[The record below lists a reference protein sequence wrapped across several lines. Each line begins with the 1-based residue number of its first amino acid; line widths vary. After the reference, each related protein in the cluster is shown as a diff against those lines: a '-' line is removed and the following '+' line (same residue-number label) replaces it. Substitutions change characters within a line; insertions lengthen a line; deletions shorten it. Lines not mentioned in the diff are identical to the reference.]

1 MTQPDVTPES
11 LDGPAGRLLLAEL
24 DEDLNQRYGDDE
36 TVDVHAAQFLP
47 PDGIFLVVR
56 ENGQLRACGGYRR
69 IAPDTAEIKR
79 MYVRPDA
86 RGKGL
91 ARLVLTRLEEAAAA
105 AGYTQL
111 WLETGLA
118 QPEAMALY
126 ESSGY
131 ARIAAFGQ
139 FAWAPDQRCYGK
151 VLAATRSN
159 RAPLS

>member
-1 MTQPDVTPES
+1 MAAEITPES
-11 LDGPAGRLLLAEL
+11 LDGTAGRVLLAEL
-24 DEDLNQRYGDDE
+24 DSDLDERYGDDE
-36 TVDVHAAQFLP
+36 TVSVHPEEFLP

-56 ENGQLRACGGYRR
+56 DGEEVLACGGYRR
-69 IAPDTAEIKR
+69 IAADTAEIKR
-79 MYVRPDA
+79 MYVRPQA

-91 ARLVLTRLEEAAAA
+91 ARLVLAQLEESASA
-105 AGYTQL
+105 AGYAQL

-131 ARIAAFGQ
+131 QRIAPFGQ

-151 VLAATRSN
+151 VLAPTPSN

>member
-1 MTQPDVTPES
+1 VPDVTAES
-11 LDGPAGRLLLAEL
+11 LDGPAGRELLAEL
-24 DEDLNQRYGDDE
+24 DQDLNERYGDDE
-36 TVDVHAAQFLP
+36 TVNVHPEEFLP

-56 ENGQLRACGGYRR
+56 DGEEPLACGGYRR
-69 IAPDTAEIKR
+69 IADDTAEIKR
-79 MYVRPDA
+79 MYVRPQA

-91 ARLVLTRLEEAAAA
+91 ARLVLARLEESAGA
-105 AGYTQL
+105 AGYRQL

-131 ARIAAFGQ
+131 QRIAPFGQ
-139 FAWAPDQRCYGK
+139 FSWAPDQRCYGK
-151 VLAATRSN
+151 VLAPTPSN

>member
-1 MTQPDVTPES
+1 MTPDVTPEA
-11 LDGPAGRLLLAEL
+11 LDGPAGRELLAEL
-24 DEDLNQRYGDDE
+24 DQDLNVRYGDDE
-36 TVDVHAAQFLP
+36 TVTVHPAQFLP

-56 ENGQLRACGGYRR
+56 QAGEPLACGGYRR
-69 IAPDTAEIKR
+69 IATDTAEIKR
-79 MYVRPDA
+79 MYVRPQA

-91 ARLVLTRLEEAAAA
+91 ARLVLARLEEAASA
-105 AGYTQL
+105 AGYSQL

-131 ARIAAFGQ
+131 RRIAPFGQ

-151 VLAATRSN
+151 VLEATPSN